1 MIWNN
6 SIYLWLLLL
15 LPVLGG
21 FYYWYIQS
29 QQKKIHQYFSERL
42 IKQLRKNFW
51 RTGDKIRLFSALAA
65 LFLFIIALAGP
76 KIGTEVR
83 EVQRVGVNMMIALD
97 LSRSMNTQDVNPSR
111 LEKAKFEINRLIN
124 RLQGDRVGLL
134 VFTDEA
140 FLQVP
145 LTTDYSAFRMLLD
158 ISNTEQMPS
167 SGTNFSAAMLTAKN
181 AFESVEDQNDNAANV
196 LLFVAD
202 GENHGGDFSSAMQEL
217 LDMSV
222 SVFSIGVGTRNGGP
236 VPVFNDAGAM
246 IGYHRD
252 SSGETVMSKLGSGTM
267 RQIAGEGGGEYYEI
281 SSGSDNIEAFFSR
294 LDELERGEFSSQEF
308 ADYKDQY
315 QVLLIPGL
323 ILFLIAL
330 FFPQFEPS
338 FVKRS
343 KLLSD
348 KS

>member
-6 SIYLWLLLL
+6 SIFLWLLLL
-15 LPVLGG
+15 IPAFGG
-21 FYYWYIQS
+21 FFWYVKT
-29 QQKKIHQYFSERL
+29 QKKKLKQYFSERL
-42 IKQLRKNFW
+42 VNQLRHNFW
-51 RTGDKIRLFSALAA
+51 ITGDKIRLFSMLLAM
-65 LFLFIIALAGP
+65 LLFIFALAGP

-111 LEKAKFEINRLIN
+111 LEKAKFEINRLVN
-124 RLQGDRVGLL
+124 RLGGDRVGLL

-167 SGTNFSAAMLTAKN
+167 SGTNFSAAMLTAKD
-181 AFESVEDQNDNAANV
+181 AFESIDDQNNNAANV

-202 GENHGGDFSSAMQEL
+202 GENHSDNFSPAMQEL
-217 LDMSV
+217 LGANV
-222 SVFSIGVGTRNGGP
+222 IVFSVGVGTSSGGP
-236 VPVFNDAGAM
+236 VPVFNENGET
-246 IGYHRD
+246 IGYHRN
-252 SSGETVMSKLGSGTM
+252 SSGETITSRLGTDTM

-315 QVLLIPGL
+315 QALLIPGL

-330 FFPQFEPS
+330 FFPLFEPKFLKS
-338 FVKRS
+338 S
-343 KLLSD
+343 MLSNNT
-348 KS
+348 

>member
-1 MIWNN
+1 MIRNN
-6 SIYLWLLLL
+6 SIYLWILLI
-15 LPVLGG
+15 LPAIGG
-21 FYYWYIQS
+21 FYYWYVKS
-29 QQKKIHQYFSERL
+29 QKKKLNRYFSERL
-42 IKQLRKNFW
+42 VQQLRRNFW
-51 RTGDKIRLFSALAA
+51 ETGDKIRLFSMLAA
-65 LFLFIIALAGP
+65 MLLFIIALAGP

-97 LSRSMNTQDVNPSR
+97 LSKSMNTEDVNPSR
-111 LEKAKFEINRLIN
+111 LEKAKFEINRLVN

-167 SGTNFSAAMLTAKN
+167 SGTNFSAAMLTAKD
-181 AFESVEDQNDNAANV
+181 AFESIDDQNDNAANV

-202 GENHGGDFSSAMQEL
+202 GENHSGSFSPAMQEL
-217 LDMSV
+217 LEANV
-222 SVFSIGVGTRNGGP
+222 TVFSIGVGTRNGGP
-236 VPVFNDAGAM
+236 VPVFNDGGAM

-252 SSGETVMSKLGSGTM
+252 SSGETVTSRLGSDTM
-267 RQIAGEGGGEYYEI
+267 QQIAGEGGGEYYEI

-323 ILFLIAL
+323 ILFLLAL
-330 FFPQFEPS
+330 FFPQFEPA
-338 FVKRS
+338 FLKRS
-343 KLLSD
+343 KLLSNN
-348 KS
+348 S

>member
-6 SIYLWLLLL
+6 SIFLWLLLL
-15 LPVLGG
+15 LPVFAGI
-21 FYYWYIQS
+21 YYWYVQS
-29 QQKKIHQYFSERL
+29 QKKKLNTYFSDRL
-42 IKQLRKNFW
+42 VRQLRKNFW
-51 RTGDKIRLFSALAA
+51 VTGEKVRLISMLAA
-65 LFLFIIALAGP
+65 FLLFFIALAGP

-124 RLQGDRVGLL
+124 RLQGDRIGLL

-140 FLQVP
+140 FVQVP

-167 SGTNFSAAMLTAKN
+167 GGTNFSEAMIVAKD
-181 AFESVEDQNDNAANV
+181 AFESIEDQSNNAANV

-202 GENHGGDFSSAMQEL
+202 GENHSGDFSTAMQEL
-217 LDMSV
+217 QTENV
-222 SVFSIGVGTRNGGP
+222 AVFSVGVGTSSGGP
-236 VPVFNDAGAM
+236 VPVFNENGEM
-246 IGYHRD
+246 SGFHRD
-252 SSGETVMSKLGSGTM
+252 SSGETITSRLGSETM
-267 RQIAGEGGGEYYEI
+267 RRIAGEGGGEYYEI

-315 QVLLIPGL
+315 QTLLIPGL
-323 ILFLIAL
+323 ILFLVAI
-330 FFPQFEPS
+330 FFPQFEPKFIS
-338 FVKRS
+338 RS
-343 KLLSD
+343 PLSNN
-348 KS
+348 S

>member
-6 SIYLWLLLL
+6 SIYLWLLFL
-15 LPVLGG
+15 LPAFAG
-21 FYYWYIQS
+21 FYYWYVKS
-29 QQKKIHQYFSERL
+29 QKKKLNQYFSERL
-42 IKQLRKNFW
+42 VQQLRRNFW
-51 RTGDKIRLFSALAA
+51 ETGDKIRLFCMLAA
-65 LFLFIIALAGP
+65 MLLFIIALAGP

-111 LEKAKFEINRLIN
+111 LEKAKFEINRLVN

-167 SGTNFSAAMLTAKN
+167 SGTNFSAAMLTAKD
-181 AFESVEDQNDNAANV
+181 AFESIDDQNDNAANV

-202 GENHGGDFSSAMQEL
+202 GENHSDSFSPAMQEL
-217 LDMSV
+217 LETNV
-222 SVFSIGVGTRNGGP
+222 TVFSIGVGTRNGGP

-252 SSGETVMSKLGSGTM
+252 SSGETVTSRLGSDTM

-323 ILFLIAL
+323 ILFLLAL
-330 FFPQFEPS
+330 FFPQFEPT
-338 FVKRS
+338 FLKRS
-343 KLLSD
+343 KLLSNN
-348 KS
+348 S

>member
-6 SIYLWLLLL
+6 SGFLWLLLL
-15 LPVLGG
+15 LPAFGG
-21 FYYWYIQS
+21 FYYWYVQY
-29 QQKKIHQYFSERL
+29 QKKKLNTFFSDRL
-42 IKQLRKNFW
+42 INQLRRNFW
-51 RTGDKIRLFSALAA
+51 ATGEKVRLFSMLAA
-65 LFLFIIALAGP
+65 ILLFIIALAGP

-111 LEKAKFEINRLIN
+111 LAKAKFEINRLIN
-124 RLQGDRVGLL
+124 RLQGDRIGLL

-140 FLQVP
+140 FVQVP
-145 LTTDYSAFRMLLD
+145 LTADYSAFRMLLD

-167 SGTNFSAAMLTAKN
+167 SGTNFSAAMLEAKD
-181 AFESVEDQNDNAANV
+181 AFDSVEDQNNNAANV

-202 GENHGGDFSSAMQEL
+202 GENHSGNFSSAMEEL
-217 LDMSV
+217 QAENIT
-222 SVFSIGVGTRNGGP
+222 VFSVGVGTSSGGP
-236 VPVFNDAGAM
+236 VPVFNENGEM
-246 IGYHRD
+246 TGYHRD
-252 SSGETVMSKLGSGTM
+252 DSGETITSRLGSDTM

-315 QVLLIPGL
+315 QMLLIPGL
-323 ILFLIAL
+323 ILFLAAL
-330 FFPQFEPS
+330 FFPRFKPKFIRLSS
-338 FVKRS
+338 FS
-343 KLLSD
+343 KNS
-348 KS
+348 

>member
-6 SIYLWLLLL
+6 SVFLWLLLL
-15 LPVLGG
+15 LPAIGG
-21 FYYWYIQS
+21 FYYWYGKK
-29 QQKKIHQYFSERL
+29 QQKKLQQYFSERL
-42 IKQLRKNFW
+42 VNQLRRNFW
-51 RTGDKIRLFSALAA
+51 MTGDKIRLFCMLAA
-65 LFLFIIALAGP
+65 MLLFIIALAGP

-83 EVQRVGVNMMIALD
+83 EVQRIGVNMMIALD

-111 LEKAKFEINRLIN
+111 LEKAKFEINRLVN

-167 SGTNFSAAMLTAKN
+167 SGTNFSAAMITAKE
-181 AFESVEDQNDNAANV
+181 AFESIDDQNNNAANV

-202 GENHGGDFSSAMQEL
+202 GENHSGSFSSAMDELQE
-217 LDMSV
+217 SNV
-222 SVFSIGVGTRNGGP
+222 TVFSIGVGTSGGGP
-236 VPVFNDAGAM
+236 VPVFNENGEM

-252 SSGETVMSKLGSGTM
+252 SSGQTITSRLGSDTM

-281 SSGSDNIEAFFSR
+281 SSGSDNIEAFFSN

-315 QVLLIPGL
+315 QVLLIPGI

-330 FFPQFEPS
+330 FFPQFKPNFINRPS
-338 FVKRS
+338 
-343 KLLSD
+343 LSTN
-348 KS
+348 S

>member
-15 LPVLGG
+15 LPAFAG
-21 FYYWYIQS
+21 FYYWYVQS
-29 QQKKIHQYFSERL
+29 QKKKLNTFFSDRL
-42 IKQLRKNFW
+42 ISQLRRNFW
-51 RTGDKIRLFSALAA
+51 VTGEKVRLFSMLAA
-65 LFLFIIALAGP
+65 VLLFIIALAGP

-111 LEKAKFEINRLIN
+111 LEKAKFEINRLVN

-140 FLQVP
+140 FVQVP

-167 SGTNFSAAMLTAKN
+167 SGTNFSAAMLAAKD
-181 AFESVEDQNDNAANV
+181 AFESVEDQNNNAANV

-202 GENHGGDFSSAMQEL
+202 GENHSGNFSSALQEL
-217 LDMSV
+217 QAENV
-222 SVFSIGVGTRNGGP
+222 TVFSIGVGTSGGGP
-236 VPVFNDAGAM
+236 VPVFNENGEM
-246 IGYHRD
+246 TGYHRD
-252 SSGETVMSKLGSGTM
+252 SSGETITSRLGSDTM
-267 RQIAGEGGGEYYEI
+267 RRIAGEGGGEYYEI

-315 QVLLIPGL
+315 QVLLLPGL
-323 ILFLIAL
+323 LFFLAAL
-330 FFPQFEPS
+330 FFPRYKPKIFS
-338 FVKRS
+338 RS
-343 KLLSD
+343 ALS
-348 KS
+348 KNS

>member
-6 SIYLWLLLL
+6 SVFLWLLLL
-15 LPVLGG
+15 LPAFAG
-21 FYYWYIQS
+21 FYFWYLQS
-29 QQKKIHQYFSERL
+29 QKKKLNNYFSDRL
-42 IKQLRKNFW
+42 VRQLRQNFW
-51 RTGDKIRLFSALAA
+51 VTGDKVRLYSMMAA
-65 LFLFIIALAGP
+65 ILLFIIALAGP

-83 EVQRVGVNMMIALD
+83 EVQRVGVNLMIALD

-124 RLQGDRVGLL
+124 RLQGDRVGLV

-140 FLQVP
+140 FVQVP
-145 LTTDYSAFRMLLD
+145 LTTDYAAFRMLLD

-167 SGTNFSAAMLTAKN
+167 SGTNFSAAMRAAED
-181 AFESVEDQNDNAANV
+181 AFDSIEDQNNNAANV

-202 GENHGGDFSSAMQEL
+202 GENHSGDFSSAMQEL
-217 LDMSV
+217 KAGNITI
-222 SVFSIGVGTRNGGP
+222 FSIGVGTNSGGP
-236 VPVFNDAGAM
+236 VPLFNENGEM
-246 IGYHRD
+246 TGYHRD
-252 SSGETVMSKLGSGTM
+252 SSGNTITSKLGSDTM

-323 ILFLIAL
+323 ILFLTAL
-330 FFPQFEPS
+330 FFPQFEPKS
-338 FVKRS
+338 LKPELFS
-343 KLLSD
+343 K

>member
-6 SIYLWLLLL
+6 SIFLWLLLL
-15 LPVLGG
+15 LPAFAGM
-21 FYYWYIQS
+21 YYWYVTS
-29 QQKKIHQYFSERL
+29 QKKKLSRYFSERL
-42 IKQLRKNFW
+42 VHQLRRNFW
-51 RTGDKIRLFSALAA
+51 KTGDQIRLYSMLAA
-65 LFLFIIALAGP
+65 MLLFIIALSGP

-111 LEKAKFEINRLIN
+111 LEKAKFEINRLVN
-124 RLQGDRVGLL
+124 RLQGDRLGLL

-167 SGTNFSAAMLTAKN
+167 SGTNFSAAMLTAKD
-181 AFESVEDQNDNAANV
+181 AFDSIDDQNNNAANV

-202 GENHGGDFSSAMQEL
+202 GENHSGNFGSAMQEL
-217 LDMSV
+217 QESNV
-222 SVFSIGVGTRNGGP
+222 TVFSIGVGTSAGGP
-236 VPVFNDAGAM
+236 VPVFNDSGAL

-252 SSGETVMSKLGSGTM
+252 SSGETITSRLGSDTM
-267 RQIAGEGGGEYYEI
+267 REIAVEGGGEYYEI

-323 ILFLIAL
+323 ILFLLAL
-330 FFPQFEPS
+330 FFPQFEPT
-338 FVKRS
+338 FLKRS
-343 KLLSD
+343 KLISNN
-348 KS
+348 S

>member
-1 MIWNN
+1 
-6 SIYLWLLLL
+6 
-15 LPVLGG
+15 
-21 FYYWYIQS
+21 
-29 QQKKIHQYFSERL
+29 
-42 IKQLRKNFW
+42 
-51 RTGDKIRLFSALAA
+51 
-65 LFLFIIALAGP
+65 
-76 KIGTEVR
+76 
-83 EVQRVGVNMMIALD
+83 MIALD

-111 LEKAKFEINRLIN
+111 LEKAKFEINRLVN
-124 RLQGDRVGLL
+124 RLHGDRVGLL

-167 SGTNFSAAMLTAKN
+167 SGTNFSTAMLTAKD
-181 AFESVEDQNDNAANV
+181 AFESIDDQNDNAANV

-202 GENHGGDFSSAMQEL
+202 GENHSGNFSSAMEEL
-217 LDMSV
+217 KDANV
-222 SVFSIGVGTRNGGP
+222 TVFSIGVGTSSGGP
-236 VPVFNDAGAM
+236 VPVFNDSGAM

-252 SSGETVMSKLGSGTM
+252 SSGETITSRLGSDTM

-323 ILFLIAL
+323 FLFILAL
-330 FFPQFEPS
+330 FFPQFKPS
-338 FVKRS
+338 FINRS
-343 KLLSD
+343 ST
-348 KS
+348 SNHS